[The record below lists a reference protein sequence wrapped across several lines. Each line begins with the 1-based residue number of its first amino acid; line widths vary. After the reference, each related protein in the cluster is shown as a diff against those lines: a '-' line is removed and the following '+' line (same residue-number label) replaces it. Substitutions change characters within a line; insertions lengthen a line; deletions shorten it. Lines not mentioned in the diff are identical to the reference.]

1 MSNTYKNF
9 EELAKALKIQEKQNF
24 QIYFEKG
31 DYNNAFDSI
40 KGYKIKEQ
48 QKFLYKKDIGIVYY
62 EMFKEK
68 FSNQDFKHAEGLLE
82 HAHNL
87 DSHNELYLKRRK
99 LFNRRKLKSDFLIE
113 EAEKNLLEQPKI
125 SEPNFKFISKSYS
138 MGVYKWKGDSG
149 RFSHKWSNF
158 ITDFKGGDK
167 KLSLLLGQL
176 LGDFVLKRTNLVKSC
191 DIIVPV
197 ASDPKRS
204 YKRGFEITQV
214 LAEGV
219 SCVVAMPV
227 MGNYLA
233 RSESD
238 HAKNLRKLELVNSY
252 FSNPEKSKQIEGK
265 SILLIDD
272 ICTSGRTLNTCAE
285 ILINGGAR
293 SVYSVVLSRAESTMK
308 RLDHG
313 AVLASSGDSRTRRL
327 AAWFRLMR
335 SEKLGPR
342 KIQKLIEKYNTPDS
356 VLSQSEKELKTNKGI
371 GEKVAKGIISQSK
384 SKKDY
389 HLEAIEQYEF
399 AERIKCKIWDIN
411 ERDYPRILLKSKMPS
426 TILNIRGNDNYL
438 SNIKKSIAII
448 GSRNITSK
456 STEFIKT
463 IMPALVKD
471 GWTIISGLAIGVD
484 ATAHSSCLDNN
495 GYTAGVLGNGVDVI
509 YPKENKQLFNRM
521 IKDGVLVSEFNFGS
535 SVSEMRLKKRNKVIT
550 GLSNIVFVVQTM
562 PKGGAMNAVRAAKE
576 NTRPVITWNDEKI
589 INLVEYSGNK
599 EIIENDLGYGITSYN
614 IIKQINDV
622 CDDFRESVEAQLS
635 LL

>member
-1 MSNTYKNF
+1 MSKTFKNF
-9 EELAKALKIQEKQNF
+9 EDLAKAMKKQERLNF
-24 QIYFEKG
+24 QEHFEQGK
-31 DYNNAFDSI
+31 YNDAFDSI
-40 KGYKIKEQ
+40 SSYPLRKQ
-48 QKFLYKKDIGIVYY
+48 QKFPYKKDIGIVYY

-68 FSNQDFKHAEGLLE
+68 FSNQSFKDAGKLLE

-87 DSHNELYLKRRK
+87 DPHNELYLKRRK
-99 LFNRRKLKSDFLIE
+99 LFDERRLKSEFLIE

-125 SEPNFKFISKSYS
+125 NEPRFKFIKQSYS
-138 MGVYKWKGDSG
+138 MGVYKWKGDSD
-149 RFSHKWSNF
+149 RASHEWSNF

-167 KLSLLLGQL
+167 RLSMLLGQL

-204 YKRGFEITQV
+204 YERGFEITQV

-219 SCVVAMPV
+219 SQVIAMPV
-227 MGNYLA
+227 VGNYLM

-252 FSNPEKSKQIEGK
+252 FSKPEKSKQIEGK

-285 ILINGGAR
+285 ILVHGGAK
-293 SVYSVVLSRAESTMK
+293 SVYSVVLARAESTMK
-308 RLDHG
+308 RIDHG
-313 AVLASSGDSRTRRL
+313 AVIYSAGDSRTRRL
-327 AAWFRLMR
+327 AAWFRLMQ
-335 SEKLGPR
+335 SEKLGPV
-342 KIQKLIEKYNTPDS
+342 KIQKLIEKYGTPES

-389 HLEAIEQYEF
+389 HPEAIEQYEF
-399 AERIKCKIWDIN
+399 AERIKCKIWDIS
-411 ERDYPRILLKSKMPS
+411 EKDYPQILFKSKMPS
-426 TILNIRGNDNYL
+426 TILNIRGNDKYL

-448 GSRNITSK
+448 GSRDITNDSK
-456 STEFIKT
+456 EFIRT
-463 IMPALVKD
+463 IMPDLVKD

-484 ATAHSSCLDNN
+484 ATAHSSCLDNK
-495 GYTAGVLGNGVDVI
+495 GYTVGVLGNGVDII

-589 INLVEYSGNK
+589 INHKKYSGNK
-599 EIIENDLGYGITSYN
+599 EIIESDLGYGITSYN